1 VLFILAYSRIIRG
14 VIIPPH
20 LSHLPAPAPEAQ
32 ALSDQLS
39 ALIAQEIATAGGWI
53 SFARYMELALYAPG
67 LGYYS
72 AGSRKLGES
81 GDFVTA
87 PEMSPLFARCIAL
100 QLAQLHG
107 DGLRTVLE
115 IGSGSGAL
123 AAELLLEMEALG
135 CAPERYLILELSGD
149 LRERQQQ
156 TIAQRAPALLE
167 RVQWLDVLPMQFDG
181 VILANEVLDA
191 TPAHWV
197 RTTENGIEESGVAL
211 SDSADRSGSQSPP
224 LSRLGAGEGRGEGRG
239 STRPP
244 APAQPHTPTLSPHTG
259 RGGGVVKLCRR
270 PRLATEELLAAAAS
284 LDLPPHYETEIN
296 LTARA
301 LVTSLAHLL
310 TRGVMLFIDYG
321 FPAREFYHPQ
331 RNQGTLMCHYR
342 HHAHDDPFAF
352 VGLQDITTHVD
363 FSAIAAAALEGGAGL
378 LGYTTQA
385 NFLINCGITE
395 LLSAIPAS
403 DTRAYAPLAAQAQK
417 LLSPAEMGELF
428 KVIALGKNLD
438 APLLGFSRGD
448 KSHTL

>member
-1 VLFILAYSRIIRG
+1 MLQSLQRKFHNVLFILAYSGIIRG

-20 LSHLPAPAPEAQ
+20 LSHLPAPAPDAQ

-39 ALIAQEIATAGGWI
+39 ALIVQKISAAGGWI

-72 AGSRKLGES
+72 AGSRKLGEG

-87 PEMSPLFARCIAL
+87 PEMSPLFARCIAR
-100 QLAQLHG
+100 QLAQWHG
-107 DGLRTVLE
+107 EGLRRVLE
-115 IGSGSGAL
+115 IGAGSGAL
-123 AAELLLEMEALG
+123 AVELLLELAVLG
-135 CAPERYLILELSGD
+135 CVPDSYLILELSGD
-149 LRERQQQ
+149 LRERQKAAL
-156 TIAQRAPALLE
+156 AQHVPALFE
-167 RVQWLDVLPMQFDG
+167 RVQWLDELPALFEG

-191 TPAHWV
+191 TPAHV
-197 RTTENGIEESGVAL
+197 ITTCGGEALESFVKHNSTLNSFHWFETRASEEI
-211 SDSADRSGSQSPP
+211 
-224 LSRLGAGEGRGEGRG
+224 
-239 STRPP
+239 
-244 APAQPHTPTLSPHTG
+244 
-259 RGGGVVKLCRR
+259 
-270 PRLATEELLAAAAS
+270 RLAVDGIQLPDNYRTEF
-284 LDLPPHYETEIN
+284 N
-296 LTARA
+296 LTSRA
-301 LVTSLAHLL
+301 LVASLARLL

-331 RNQGTLMCHYR
+331 RSQGTLMCHYR

-363 FSAIAAAALEGGAGL
+363 FSAIAAVALEGGAGV

-403 DTRAYAPLAAQAQK
+403 DTRAYAPRAAQAQK

-428 KVIALGKNLD
+428 KVIALGKNVD
-438 APLLGFSRGD
+438 TPPLGFARGD